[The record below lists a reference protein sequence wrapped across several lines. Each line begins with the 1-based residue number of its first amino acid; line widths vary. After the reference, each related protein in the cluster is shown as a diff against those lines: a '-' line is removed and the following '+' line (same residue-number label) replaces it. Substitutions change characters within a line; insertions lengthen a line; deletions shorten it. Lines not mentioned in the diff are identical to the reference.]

1 VLGFATLGIYFLY
14 LAFRYNVF
22 YVLSISVDTK
32 GDAYGRAMQ
41 HLSTGVYLAELC
53 LIGLMSARG
62 AKGPAQLMILLFIL
76 TVIYQVYLN
85 LILTPLTT
93 TLSDELMA
101 EDEEEALAQASAEG
115 VAPID
120 VSANGVQPKKLTRG
134 TGDRTVDAILKH
146 GKRGGLFAAYL
157 FHGAKSKYPKLRQQL
172 WEGFPGEPVP
182 KLTDK
187 VVEHA
192 YHHPAITAKVPKLW
206 IVRDKLGVSRQEVR
220 ECKRVTEITDEG
232 ASFDEKGKILWD
244 QERLRDAPIWEER
257 VEL

>member
-1 VLGFATLGIYFLY
+1 M
-14 LAFRYNVF
+14 F
-22 YVLSISVDTK
+22 YVLSMSVDTK

-76 TVIYQVYLN
+76 TIIYQVYLN

-115 VAPID
+115 EAPID
-120 VSANGVQPKKLTRG
+120 VSANGVQPKKLTGG
-134 TGDRTVDAILKH
+134 TGNRTVDAILEH

-157 FHGAKSKYPKLRQQL
+157 FHGAKSKYPKLREQF
-172 WEGFPGEPVP
+172 WKAFPGEPVP

-206 IVRDKLGVSRQEVR
+206 IVRDELGVSRQEVR
-220 ECKRVTEITDEG
+220 ECKRVVESTDEG
-232 ASFDEKGKILWD
+232 AHFDEKGKVVWD
-244 QERLRDAPIWEER
+244 QGSLRDAPIWEER
-257 VEL
+257 VEF